1 METKKRAVALGLF
14 DGVHLGHRA
23 VLDIAL
29 KQEKNGLQPAV
40 FTFNPTAVLRKTSGK
55 DGYIYTHIHKYETLW
70 KYGRYKEYGFGF
82 YAINSVQFEELCG
95 ISGKEFAENI
105 LVKKLN
111 AEIVCCGN
119 DFRFGKNASCGVE
132 DLRAFGK
139 KYGFEVQT
147 AEAVKINNIIVSSGE
162 IRRCLV
168 NGEIE
173 KANTLLGEP
182 YNIYTTVVHGNKI
195 GRTIN
200 FPTINQNYS
209 KGQLVLK
216 YGVYFTTTYINNK
229 KYKSITNI
237 GVKPTIAGKRTPLA
251 ETHILDFS
259 GNLYGKNIKVEFNK
273 FIRPEMKFSSVEELR
288 EQISRDIAEVRSF
301 M

>member
-23 VLDIAL
+23 VLDLAL
-29 KQEKNGLQPAV
+29 NQEKNGLQPAV
-40 FTFNPTAVLRKTSGK
+40 FTFNPVAVLRKSSGQ
-55 DGYIYTHIHKYETLW
+55 DGYIYPHIRKYKMLENL
-70 KYGRYKEYGFGF
+70 GFSF
-82 YAINSVQFEELCG
+82 NIYSENFDEICG
-95 ISGKEFAENI
+95 LSGEEFAENV

-111 AEIVCCGN
+111 AGIVCCGN
-119 DFRFGKNASCGVE
+119 NFRFGKNASCGVE
-132 DLRAFGK
+132 ELKSFGE
-139 KYGFEVQT
+139 KYGFEVQI
-147 AEAVKINNIIVSSGE
+147 AEAVKINDITVSSGE

-173 KANTLLGEP
+173 RANTLLGEP
-182 YNIYTTVVHGNKI
+182 YNIYTTVVHGNEI

-216 YGVYFTTTYINNK
+216 YGVYFTTTYIDNI

-259 GNLYGKNIKVEFNK
+259 GNLYNKNIRVEFNK
-273 FIRPEMKFSSVEELR
+273 FIRPEKKFPTVDELR
-288 EQISRDIAEVRSF
+288 KQISADIAVVREI
-301 M
+301 

>member
-23 VLDIAL
+23 VLDLAL
-29 KQEKNGLQPAV
+29 NQEKNGLQPAV
-40 FTFNPTAVLRKTSGK
+40 FTFNPMAVLRKTSGQ
-55 DGYIYTHIHKYETLW
+55 DGYIYPHILKYEML
-70 KYGRYKEYGFGF
+70 ENLGFSF
-82 YAINSVQFEELCG
+82 NIYSENFDEICG
-95 ISGKEFAENI
+95 LSGEEFAENV

-111 AEIVCCGN
+111 AGIVCCGN
-119 DFRFGKNASCGVE
+119 NFRFGKNASCGVE
-132 DLRAFGK
+132 ELKSFGE
-139 KYGFEVQT
+139 KYGFEVHT
-147 AEAVKINNIIVSSGE
+147 AEPVKINDITVSSGE

-182 YNIYTTVVHGNKI
+182 YNIYTTVVHGNEI

-200 FPTINQNYS
+200 FPTINQNYLE
-209 KGQLVLK
+209 GQLVLK
-216 YGVYFTTTYINNK
+216 YGVYFTTTYIDDI

-237 GVKPTIAGKRTPLA
+237 GVKPTIAGKRTPLS

-259 GNLYGKNIKVEFNK
+259 GDLYNKNIRVDFNK
-273 FIRPEMKFSSVEELR
+273 FIRPEKKFSTVEELR
-288 EQISRDIAEVRSF
+288 KQISEDIAVVREI
-301 M
+301 

>member
-23 VLDIAL
+23 VLDLAL
-29 KQEKNGLQPAV
+29 VQKENGLQPAV
-40 FTFNPTAVLRKTSGK
+40 FTFNPTAVLHKTSGK
-55 DGYIYTHIHKYETLW
+55 DGYIYSHINKYDILEN
-70 KYGRYKEYGFGF
+70 FGF
-82 YAINSVQFEELCG
+82 LGNIYSADFEELCG
-95 ISGKEFAENI
+95 MSGEEFAENV
-105 LVKKLN
+105 LAKKLN
-111 AEIVCCGN
+111 AGIVCCGN
-119 DFRFGKNASCGVE
+119 DFRFGKNSSCGVE
-132 DLRAFGK
+132 DLRNFGK

-147 AEAVKINNIIVSSGE
+147 AEPVKINNITVSSGE

-182 YNIYTTVVHGNKI
+182 YNIYTTVVHGNEI

-229 KYKSITNI
+229 KYRSITNI

-259 GNLYGKNIKVEFNK
+259 GNLYGKNIEVEFNK

>member
-23 VLDIAL
+23 VLDLAL
-29 KQEKNGLQPAV
+29 EQQKNGLKPAV
-40 FTFNPTAVLRKTSGK
+40 FTFNPSAVLRKTSGQ
-55 DGYIYTHIHKYETLW
+55 DGYIYTHIHKYNILA
-70 KYGRYKEYGFGF
+70 EYGFLGNI
-82 YAINSVQFEELCG
+82 YSVRFEELCG
-95 ISGKEFAENI
+95 MTGEGFAENI
-105 LVKKLN
+105 LAEKMN

-119 DFRFGKNASCGVE
+119 DFRFGKNASCDVE
-132 DLRAFGK
+132 VLRRFGER
-139 KYGFEVQT
+139 YGFSVQT
-147 AEAVKINNIIVSSGE
+147 AEPVKINDITVSSGE

-182 YNIYTTVVHGNKI
+182 YRIYNTVVHGNEI

-216 YGVYFTTTYINNK
+216 YGVYFTTTYINNIQ
-229 KYKSITNI
+229 YKSITNI

-251 ETHILDFS
+251 ETHVLDFRDD
-259 GNLYGKNIKVEFNK
+259 LYNKNIKVEFNK
-273 FIRPEMKFSSVEELR
+273 FIRPEMKFSSVEELK
-288 EQISRDIAEVRSF
+288 EQISNDIAVVREIL
-301 M
+301 

>member
-1 METKKRAVALGLF
+1 MKTKKRAVALGLF

-23 VLDIAL
+23 VLNLAL
-29 KQEKNGLQPAV
+29 EQEKNGLQPAV
-40 FTFNPTAVLRKTSGK
+40 FTFNPVAVLRKSSGQ
-55 DGYIYTHIHKYETLW
+55 DGYIYVHFDKYRMLENL
-70 KYGRYKEYGFGF
+70 GFSF
-82 YAINSVQFEELCG
+82 NIYSENFDEICG
-95 ISGKEFAENI
+95 LSGEEFAENI
-105 LVKKLN
+105 LAKEMN

-119 DFRFGKNASCGVE
+119 DFRFGKNASCDVE
-132 DLRAFGK
+132 DLRNFGK

-147 AEAVKINNIIVSSGE
+147 APPVKINDIIVSSGE

-173 KANTLLGEP
+173 KANVFLGEP
-182 YNIYTTVVHGNKI
+182 YRIYQTVVHGNEI
-195 GRTIN
+195 GRKIN

-216 YGVYFTTTYINNK
+216 YGVYFTTTYIDDI
-229 KYKSITNI
+229 KYKSITNVGI
-237 GVKPTIAGKRTPLA
+237 KPTIGKYTPLA

-259 GNLYGKNIKVEFNK
+259 GNLYNRNIKVEFHK
-273 FIRPEMKFSSVEELR
+273 FIRPEMKFSSVEELKR
-288 EQISRDIAEVRSF
+288 QISEDIAVVRSF